1 MNRKDDFIRLYTQY
15 IKRPGATELLEWLE
29 TTDFFTAPA
38 STRFHG
44 NYEGGLC
51 EHSVNV
57 WEELVRLLKAY
68 PEIRTTSETAAIIT
82 LLHDLCKIGCY
93 KAELKSRK
101 TGRTKRDGKP
111 EWEDYI
117 GYSFGEDFCYGGHGS
132 KSVYLAQ
139 RFLTLTDEE
148 AVAINCHMGF
158 ADRSPGDYSLGS
170 AYERYPLAWLLNVA
184 DSSATYLRESKV

>member
-1 MNRKDDFIRLYTQY
+1 MSRKEDFIRLYTEH

-29 TTDFFTAPA
+29 STDFFTAPA

-68 PEIRTTSETAAIIT
+68 PEVRVTAETAAIVT

-93 KAELKSRK
+93 KQELRN
-101 TGRTKRDGKP
+101 TKVNNVWVQRP
-111 EWEDYI
+111 VYVFQEDY
-117 GYSFGEDFCYGGHGS
+117 CYGGHGS
-132 KSVYLAQ
+132 KSVYLIQ
-139 RFLTLTDEE
+139 KFIDLTEAE
-148 AVAINCHMGF
+148 AVAVNCHMGF

-170 AYERYPLAWLLNVA
+170 AYEQFPLAFLLHTA
-184 DSSATYLRESKV
+184 DASATYIREGKV

>member
-1 MNRKDDFIRLYTQY
+1 MNRKDEFIRLFTQY
-15 IKRPGATELLEWLE
+15 IKRPGSEALLAFLE
-29 TTDFFTAPA
+29 SSDFFTAPA

-57 WEELVRLLKAY
+57 WEELVRLLRAY
-68 PEIRTTSETAAIIT
+68 PEVKVSGESAAIVA

-93 KAELKSRK
+93 KPELKSRK

-117 GYSFGEDFCYGGHGS
+117 GYAFNEDFCYGGHGS
-132 KSVYLAQ
+132 KSV
-139 RFLTLTDEE
+139 FLVQQHIPLNPEE

-170 AYERYPLAWLLNVA
+170 AYERYPLAWLLHVA
-184 DSSATYLRESKV
+184 DESATYIRESKI